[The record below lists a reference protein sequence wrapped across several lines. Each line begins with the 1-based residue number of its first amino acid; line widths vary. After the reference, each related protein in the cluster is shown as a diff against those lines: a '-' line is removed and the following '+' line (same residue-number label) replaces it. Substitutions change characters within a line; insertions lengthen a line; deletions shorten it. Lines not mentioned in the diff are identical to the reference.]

1 LIIHLNGW
9 PGVGKRTIGM
19 VVADRLGA
27 RFIHNHLLHDVA
39 ICCAGYEGAHRWALY
54 ERVRAA
60 AYEILALQ
68 PTTETFVMTNALC
81 RDTPR
86 EDLAWSHVVNL
97 AIQRGVPLVPVVLEA
112 LPEENKRR
120 VQSENR
126 IASGKLTDAAALE
139 SMAWGLASAIRRDG
153 RGMARGTRP
162 EWPAPVISNYFV
174 P

>member
-1 LIIHLNGW
+1 
-9 PGVGKRTIGM
+9 M